1 MLQIVTNKTTETA
14 QDRMYLVGAYA
25 NVLLRHRDDA
35 DPSSITNGLSVLKAG
50 VQGWIGTIPLD
61 RLCLEMYSGYAESSN
76 RLDLAL
82 KALSSEV
89 PSMKWWDYKSS
100 ILVYFT
106 PVTNRLMNAAQPLP
120 EVEALREL

>member
-100 ILVYFT
+100 IHEYFT